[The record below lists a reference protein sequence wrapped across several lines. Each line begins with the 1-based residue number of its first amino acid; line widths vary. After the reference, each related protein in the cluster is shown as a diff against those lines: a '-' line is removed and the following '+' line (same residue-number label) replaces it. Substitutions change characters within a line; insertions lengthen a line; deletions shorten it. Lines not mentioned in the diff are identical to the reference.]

1 MDTLGALSP
10 PIVENPTF
18 SARLSARR
26 NHLLA
31 ALPAADYERLVP
43 YMQLV
48 PLPLGCAI
56 YEAGDKQRHVYFP
69 VTGIVSKFWNLEDGF
84 SAEVAVVG
92 NEGVVG
98 VPVVMGGG
106 SLPSRAVVQRAGYA
120 YRLKA
125 SALKAEFA
133 RGGALQHLLLRYVQ
147 ALMTQMS
154 QTAVC
159 NRHHMLEQQLCRLL
173 LLCLDRSFSNELTMT
188 HTSIA
193 HMLGVRREGVTG
205 AAAKLH
211 AAGLIDYRRGHITVL
226 DRPKLEA
233 RVCECY
239 AAVKR
244 EYDRLLAD
252 VTAISARQHSAGF
265 SPVAASI
272 RPSIPPLR
280 VATAAAA

>member
-1 MDTLGALSP
+1 MNALTAMPTLSTRLSP
-10 PIVENPTF
+10 
-18 SARLSARR
+18 RQ

-31 ALPAADYERLVP
+31 ALPSADYERLVP
-43 YMQLV
+43 CMQLV

-56 YEAGDKQRHVYFP
+56 YEAGDKQRYVYFP
-69 VTGIVSKFWNLEDGF
+69 VTGIVSKFWNMEDGF

-120 YRLKA
+120 QRLKA
-125 SALKAEFA
+125 SALEAEFA

-154 QTAVC
+154 QTVVC
-159 NRHHMLEQQLCRLL
+159 NRYHVLEQQLCRLL

-188 HTSIA
+188 HASIA

-239 AAVKR
+239 TAVKR
-244 EYDRLLAD
+244 EYDRLAD
-252 VTAISARQHSAGF
+252 VTAISARQRSAGF
-265 SPVAASI
+265 SPIAAPI
-272 RPSIPPLR
+272 GPSIPPLR
-280 VATAAAA
+280 IATAAAA